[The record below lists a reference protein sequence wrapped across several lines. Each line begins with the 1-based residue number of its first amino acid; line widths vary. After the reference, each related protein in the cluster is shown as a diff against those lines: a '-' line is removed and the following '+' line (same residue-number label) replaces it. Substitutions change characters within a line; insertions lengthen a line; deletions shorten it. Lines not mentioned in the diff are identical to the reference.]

1 MREETFFK
9 KIKKIKKNSLLLFQK
24 LKDTVGGW
32 MGIGRERDDFDRA
45 RLESNFEEGDILGD
59 EKDARKC

>member
-1 MREETFFK
+1 
-9 KIKKIKKNSLLLFQK
+9 
-24 LKDTVGGW
+24 

>member
-1 MREETFFK
+1 M
-9 KIKKIKKNSLLLFQK
+9 
-24 LKDTVGGW
+24 GGSGSG
-32 MGIGRERDDFDRA
+32 MTLTKA